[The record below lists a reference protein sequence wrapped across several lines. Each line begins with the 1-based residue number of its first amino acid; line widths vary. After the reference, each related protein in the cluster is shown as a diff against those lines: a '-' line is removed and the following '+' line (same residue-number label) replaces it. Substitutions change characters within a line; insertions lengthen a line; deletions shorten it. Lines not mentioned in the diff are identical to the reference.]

1 MTYLIIGLIVFLG
14 THSIRMFAD
23 GWRSRTIAGVGEGKW
38 KGIYA
43 LVSIAGFVLI
53 VWGYGQARLEPGV
66 LYSPPL
72 FMRHIAGLLMLL
84 SIVLVAAAY
93 VPGNHF
99 KSALGHPMVAGVK
112 VWALAHLVANG
123 GLADTV
129 LFGAFLLWSVANFA
143 ISRRRDRVAGV
154 SYAPGSLSG
163 TLIAVGIG
171 GAVWAAFAFGLHKV
185 LIGVA
190 PFG

>member
-1 MTYLIIGLIVFLG
+1 MIYLILGLVLFLG
-14 THSIRMFAD
+14 THSIRMFA
-23 GWRSRTIAGVGEGKW
+23 GEWRSRTIAGGGEGKW
-38 KGIYA
+38 KGVYS
-43 LVSIAGFVLI
+43 LVSIAGFALI

-66 LYSPPL
+66 LYNPPL

-99 KSALGHPMVAGVK
+99 KAALGHPMAAGVK
-112 VWALAHLVANG
+112 TWALAHLLANG
-123 GLADTV
+123 GVADVV
-129 LFGAFLLWSVANFA
+129 LFGAFLVWSVANFA
-143 ISRRRDRVAGV
+143 ISRRRDRTAGV
-154 SYAPGSLSG
+154 SYPPGRLSG
-163 TLIAVGIG
+163 TLIAAGIG
-171 GAVWAAFAFGLHKV
+171 GLVWAAFAFGLHKV